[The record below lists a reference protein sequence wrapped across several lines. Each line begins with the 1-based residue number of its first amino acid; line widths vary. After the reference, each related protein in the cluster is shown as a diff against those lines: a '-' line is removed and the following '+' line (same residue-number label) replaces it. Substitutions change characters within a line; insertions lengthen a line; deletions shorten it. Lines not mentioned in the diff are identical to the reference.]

1 MSKPVI
7 LVVEDS
13 EELRKVVERA
23 LVRQGYRVVVA
34 GDGAAALEVLRT
46 SPVDLLITDVLMP
59 GRDGIETLVEVQDQF
74 PALPVI
80 VMSGGGLL
88 EPEVYLDSAAGLGA
102 RRTLAKPF
110 RLTELFEA
118 TREALESGAA

>member
-1 MSKPVI
+1 MTQPVI

-13 EELRKVVERA
+13 EELRTVVERA
-23 LVRQGYRVVVA
+23 LVRQGYQVVVV

-46 SPVDLLITDVLMP
+46 ARVDLLITDVLMP
-59 GRDGIETLVEVQDQF
+59 GQDGIATLMEVQDEF
-74 PALPVI
+74 PGLPVI

-88 EPEVYLDSAAGLGA
+88 DADVYLDSAAGLGA

-110 RLTELFEA
+110 RLSELFEA
-118 TREALESGAA
+118 AREALGNGAA